1 MTSERRAW
9 LAPQSSEP
17 IRAHV
22 RIPGSKS
29 LTNRYLLL
37 AALGEEPT
45 IIRNPLIARDTALM
59 AGALAAM
66 GVGIEG
72 DGASI
77 TVTPGPLR
85 GARVDVG
92 LAGTVMRFVPPIAL
106 FAHGDVVFDGD
117 AAART
122 RPIAPLVRAIERL
135 GGRVEQATSGS
146 DQICLPFT
154 VKGTGAATGGRVEID
169 ASESSQFVS
178 ALLLAA
184 PRMDSGLDV
193 RHVGKPIPS
202 TPHIDLTVDVLRKA
216 GIGVHVA
223 GGKPDGPECSPKR
236 WIVEPGIPRIGD
248 VAVEPDLSN
257 AGPFLAAAVVTRGQ
271 VSLEWPDSAQP
282 GAANRGFFEA
292 MGARTELADHKLT
305 INGPSTIK
313 PLNADMHDVG
323 ELVPTIAAVAAFADG
338 PSALRNI
345 GHLRGHET
353 DRLAALTSELNKIG
367 ARARIAGDDLVIEP
381 GPAKPATIE
390 TYGDHRMATFGAILG
405 LCIPGLEVANVETT
419 AKTFPQFVAM
429 WEELAAGAGDVAP
442 APIGGILEQ
451 AGLPA

>member
-193 RHVGKPIPS
+193 RHMGKPIPS

-223 GGKPDGPECSPKR
+223 GGKPDGPECSPAR

-257 AGPFLAAAVVTRGQ
+257 AGPFLAAAVVTGGQ

-282 GAANRGFFEA
+282 GAANRRFFEA

-313 PLNADMHDVG
+313 PLDADMHDVG

-405 LCIPGLEVANVETT
+405 LRIPGLEVANVETT

-429 WEELAAGAGDVAP
+429 WEELAAGAYNVAP

>member
-122 RPIAPLVRAIERL
+122 RPIVPLVRAIERL
-135 GGRVEQATSGS
+135 GGQVEQATSGS

-236 WIVEPGIPRIGD
+236 WIVEPEIPRIGD

-257 AGPFLAAAVVTRGQ
+257 AGPFLAAAVVTGGQ

-305 INGPSTIK
+305 INGPSMIK

-338 PSALRNI
+338 PSTLRNI

-405 LCIPGLEVANVETT
+405 LRIPGLEVANVETT

>member
-29 LTNRYLLL
+29 LTNRYLVL

-77 TVTPGPLR
+77 TVTPGPLH
-85 GARVDVG
+85 GARVDIG

-135 GGRVEQATSGS
+135 GGRVEQATSSS

-154 VKGTGAATGGRVEID
+154 VKGTGAAAGGRVEID
-169 ASESSQFVS
+169 AAE
-178 ALLLAA
+178 
-184 PRMDSGLDV
+184 
-193 RHVGKPIPS
+193 
-202 TPHIDLTVDVLRKA
+202 
-216 GIGVHVA
+216 
-223 GGKPDGPECSPKR
+223 
-236 WIVEPGIPRIGD
+236 
-248 VAVEPDLSN
+248 
-257 AGPFLAAAVVTRGQ
+257 
-271 VSLEWPDSAQP
+271 
-282 GAANRGFFEA
+282 
-292 MGARTELADHKLT
+292 
-305 INGPSTIK
+305 
-313 PLNADMHDVG
+313 
-323 ELVPTIAAVAAFADG
+323 
-338 PSALRNI
+338 
-345 GHLRGHET
+345 
-353 DRLAALTSELNKIG
+353 
-367 ARARIAGDDLVIEP
+367 
-381 GPAKPATIE
+381 
-390 TYGDHRMATFGAILG
+390 
-405 LCIPGLEVANVETT
+405 
-419 AKTFPQFVAM
+419 
-429 WEELAAGAGDVAP
+429 
-442 APIGGILEQ
+442 
-451 AGLPA
+451 

>member
-122 RPIAPLVRAIERL
+122 RPIAPLVRAIEHL

-236 WIVEPGIPRIGD
+236 WIVEPGIPRIDD

-257 AGPFLAAAVVTRGQ
+257 AGPFLAAAVVTGGQ
-271 VSLEWPDSAQP
+271 VSLKWPDSAQP

-405 LCIPGLEVANVETT
+405 LRIPGLEVANVETT